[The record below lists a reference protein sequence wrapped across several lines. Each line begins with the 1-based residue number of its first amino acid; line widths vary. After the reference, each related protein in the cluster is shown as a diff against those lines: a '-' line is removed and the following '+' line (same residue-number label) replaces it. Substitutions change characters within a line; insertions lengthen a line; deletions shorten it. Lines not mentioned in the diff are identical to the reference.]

1 MIRDD
6 RQEDAKFIL
15 AGRAGSLQQLVRKE
29 ASATF
34 LNIELPHMK

>member
-15 AGRAGSLQQLVRKE
+15 AGRAGSLQPLVKKE
-29 ASATF
+29 ASVTF
-34 LNIELPHMK
+34 LSIELS